1 MSENSIVHEQ
11 LKEAAAAFLKD
22 GGQVQYRLLQE
33 EVFRLIQRN
42 APVLINGIPLPKED
56 QVDPMGVT
64 GPDGLFYAI
73 IFTSLDDLE
82 ASKQDENPSAVYI
95 RDLIKSMFLNQKC
108 GGIAINYVPN
118 ERTPLIAKQVLL
130 KLFDESLRQEKAEQD
145 SGRQDTEK

>member
-42 APVLINGIPLPKED
+42 SPVLINGIPLPKED

-145 SGRQDTEK
+145 SGRQDTKK

>member
-11 LKEAAAAFLKD
+11 LKGAAAAFLKD

-145 SGRQDTEK
+145 GGRQDTKK

>member
-11 LKEAAAAFLKD
+11 LKGAAAAFLKD

-95 RDLIKSMFLNQKC
+95 RDLIRSMFLNQKC

-145 SGRQDTEK
+145 GGRQDTKK

>member
-11 LKEAAAAFLKD
+11 LKEAAVAFLKD

>member
-130 KLFDESLRQEKAEQD
+130 RLFDESLRQEKAEQD
-145 SGRQDTEK
+145 RGRQDTEK

>member
-108 GGIAINYVPN
+108 GGIAINYVPT

>member
-11 LKEAAAAFLKD
+11 FKEAAAAFLKD

>member
-1 MSENSIVHEQ
+1 MSEKSIVHEQ

>member
-56 QVDPMGVT
+56 QMDPMGVT

-145 SGRQDTEK
+145 SGRQDTKK

>member
-145 SGRQDTEK
+145 SGRQDTKK

>member
-1 MSENSIVHEQ
+1 MRENSIVHEQ